1 MPSSKS
7 ESMEMTQSEHTKERL
22 AGIKL
27 PKMNAVFLQ
36 KTRVISLYLDMY
48 LDTQCLPLNVI
59 FDTPRED

>member
-27 PKMNAVFLQ
+27 PKMNAVCSTENKSYFP
-36 KTRVISLYLDMY
+36 
-48 LDTQCLPLNVI
+48 LPWYVPGHSV
-59 FDTPRED
+59 FTT

>member
-1 MPSSKS
+1 
-7 ESMEMTQSEHTKERL
+7 MEMAQSEHTKERL